1 MNDSILKVVDLS
13 VDFDT
18 SDGVVHAIEKINFE
32 LNKGE
37 TLAIIGESGSG
48 KSVTASV
55 IMGILSCPP
64 GKIKSGSV
72 FLNKQDILLLDE
84 VEKRKL
90 MGDKIA
96 IIFQDSLSHLNP
108 VFNVG
113 SQIAECF
120 QIHKKLSKKEAWTKA
135 ISLLDKVKIPNPS
148 KRAKDYPHQFSG
160 GQRQRVM
167 IAMALALDPD
177 IIIADEPTTA
187 LDVTI
192 QAEILKLLDELR
204 KEKDLGLIL
213 ITHDL
218 GVAAETADK
227 VIVLK
232 DGKIVEEGGIM
243 EIFSNPKHEYT
254 KLLMDSLPGK
264 TNLNNRKNE
273 HKVDA
278 ASQPIIE
285 AINLSKYY
293 DAVACDRVNFKLFTN
308 EILGVVG
315 ESGSGKTTISNLIL
329 RLTDPSDGNILFHGK
344 SILKFDKKDLFDFRR
359 KVQVVFQDPYAS
371 LNPTMNVFE
380 IISEPLLIHS
390 DFIEKKFFNDK
401 VVELL
406 KSVGLNPD
414 HFNRYPH
421 QFSGGQRQ
429 RIAIARALALN
440 PEVIICDEAVSSLDV
455 SIQTQIIELL
465 LELKE
470 KHSLSYLFVAHDLP
484 VIKDLAD
491 RVIVMKSGKI
501 VEEGDVKEIFNNPKQ
516 IYTKKLLEASPSL
529 EKIYENN

>member
-1 MNDSILKVVDLS
+1 MNNLILKVSDLT

-18 SDGVVHAIEKINFE
+18 SDGVVHAIEKINFN
-32 LNKGE
+32 LKKGE

-64 GKIKSGSV
+64 GKIRSGSV
-72 FLNKQDILLLDE
+72 FLNNQDILLLDE
-84 VEKRKL
+84 IEKRKL

-120 QIHKKLSKKEAWTKA
+120 KIHKKLSKKEAWANA

-148 KRAKDYPHQFSG
+148 KRANDYPHQFSG

-192 QAEILKLLDELR
+192 QAEILKLLDELQ
-204 KEKDLGLIL
+204 KENDLGLIL

-232 DGKIVEEGGIM
+232 DGKIVEEGQLV

-264 TNLNNRKNE
+264 SNLINRKKDYKE
-273 HKVDA
+273 ETA
-278 ASQPIIE
+278 LPIIE
-285 AINLSKYY
+285 AINLTKYY
-293 DAVACDRVNFKLFTN
+293 DVAACDSVNFKLFTN

-329 RLTDPSDGNILFHGK
+329 RLTNPSDGNILFHGR
-344 SILKFDKKDLFDFRR
+344 SILEFDKKDLFDFRR

-371 LNPTMNVFE
+371 LNPTMSVYE
-380 IISEPLLIHS
+380 IISEPLVIHS
-390 DFIEKKFFNDK
+390 DFIEKKFFKDK

-414 HFNRYPH
+414 HFNRFPH

-440 PEVIICDEAVSSLDV
+440 PEIIICDEAVSSLDV
-455 SIQTQIIELL
+455 SIQTQIIQLL
-465 LELKE
+465 LELRK

-501 VEEGDVKEIFNNPKQ
+501 VEEGYVEEIFNNPKED
-516 IYTKKLLEASPSL
+516 YTKRLLAASPSL
-529 EKIYENN
+529 ERIYKNN